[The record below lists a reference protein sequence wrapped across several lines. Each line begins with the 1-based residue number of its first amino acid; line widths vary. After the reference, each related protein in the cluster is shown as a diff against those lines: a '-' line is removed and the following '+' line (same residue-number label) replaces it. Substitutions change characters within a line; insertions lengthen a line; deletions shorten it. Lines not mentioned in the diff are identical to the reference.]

1 MGNAYSLKV
10 KKVILIIFCL
20 IVFLDRS
27 STDLFADNL
36 SNKEYTIGPEDVLEI
51 KVWDNEDLD
60 RTVEVSQE
68 GSITFPFIGKFN
80 AKALSVFE
88 IENLIKN
95 RLADGYIVAPQV
107 TVSIVEYQSRKVFVL
122 GEVKRPGSY
131 VLKRKTHILELI
143 TQAGGFT
150 DKAGRTIK
158 IVRSKSLLQREG
170 YVTPAGEEEHAT
182 IVTFDLDKIEVDN
195 PYGNFYVKSGDS
207 IYVNSVPLFF
217 VIGEVRKPGEFNWAK
232 GITVRQAIS
241 LAEGPTQ
248 LAAQKRTKII
258 RVKNGKEKEHKVGMN
273 DLVTP
278 GDIIKVPG
286 SYF

>member
-158 IVRSKSLLQREG
+158 IARSKSLLQREG
-170 YVTPAGEEEHAT
+170 HVTPAGEEEHAT

-207 IYVNSVPLFF
+207 IYVNPVPRFF

-248 LAAQKRTKII
+248 LAAQKRIKII
-258 RVKNGKEKEHKVGMN
+258 RVKNGKEKKHKVGMN